1 MNVRFVCVMSAMAL
15 LAGCSSSDEHGRD
28 DSYSVFFHYQCDGPS
43 SFDVSYS
50 TGQRAILRLSDH
62 SYRLIQVAAGS
73 GTKYIL
79 DDHSTQAN
87 PITLFTKGD
96 AARLEA
102 NGVIFKN
109 CWR

>member
-15 LAGCSSSDEHGRD
+15 LAGCSSSDENGRD

-50 TGQRAILRLSDH
+50 TGQSAILRLSDH

-73 GTKYIL
+73 GTRL
-79 DDHSTQAN
+79 CFLNQG
-87 PITLFTKGD
+87 TKSSAYD
-96 AARLEA
+96 L
-102 NGVIFKN
+102 IS
-109 CWR
+109 